1 MATGSGGAQDTLRNR
16 LCDGN
21 CGTPP
26 RRIEAAGREVKEAV
40 VGAMV
45 MSRFEV
51 REKLGSGGFGT
62 VYRAWDERL
71 ERDVAVKVIDLGG
84 QPVERVLREA
94 QAVARLNH
102 PSVLT
107 LYELGEDGRS
117 AYLVSE
123 LVEGATMADLQR
135 QGLLSDRDVGEAA
148 ADLCGALE
156 HAHSRGV
163 VHRDIKPQNILLAG
177 DDRRAKLMDF
187 GIARVLDGA
196 GVTATGDIVGTLA
209 YMAPEQAEGDEAGPE
224 ADVYSLALTLYE
236 AWSGENPNARATPAA
251 TARAIGEPVVPLD
264 EQRGD
269 LPLSLCDTV
278 DACLQAD
285 PLLRPPLEELE
296 AAIEESLPQLDA
308 GHSVPKPR
316 RRWPSPASALV
327 RLQANGPVQLA
338 GGAAVLALTGTAM
351 VATPNSGPVWTFL
364 LPLLAGFLATLWPR
378 VGYLVGAGGLVAWL
392 AVSAARPGAA
402 LVVGALAIPVAL
414 LLDGRGRAL
423 TLPAASPLLGLISLA
438 PIYPALAG
446 LAGRARDRLLLGA
459 AGYAWL
465 AVSESVLDRKLLF
478 GPAQVAP
485 DGWQFSAGIAAK
497 HVLLPLAIDPTTLF
511 GVALW
516 SLGALALGLVVRG
529 RNPALDILGGLV
541 WAAALVAAL
550 RLESGVASPSPGV
563 LAAAV
568 LAVVAAVVLLRARG
582 PHAPVL
588 VPAPLP
594 MQEAGREGTL
604 S

>member
-1 MATGSGGAQDTLRNR
+1 MALGARE
-16 LCDGN
+16 
-21 CGTPP
+21 
-26 RRIEAAGREVKEAV
+26 RIGAGRLEVKGAV
-40 VGAMV
+40 VGAVV

-51 REKLGSGGFGT
+51 REQLGSGGFGT

-102 PSVLT
+102 PGVLT

-123 LVEGATMADLQR
+123 LVEGGTMADLQR
-135 QGLLSDRDVGEAA
+135 EGLLSDRDVGEAA
-148 ADLCGALE
+148 VDLCEALE

-163 VHRDIKPQNILLAG
+163 VHRDIKPQNVLLTAEE
-177 DDRRAKLMDF
+177 RRAKLMDF

-196 GVTATGDIVGTLA
+196 GITATGDIVGTLA
-209 YMAPEQAEGDEAGPE
+209 YMAPEQAEGEEAGPE

-251 TARAIGEPVVPLD
+251 TARAIGEPVPPLD
-264 EQRGD
+264 ELRSD
-269 LPLSLCDTV
+269 LPLGLCEAVDSCLETDPCVRPSL
-278 DACLQAD
+278 
-285 PLLRPPLEELE
+285 EHLE
-296 AAIEESLPQLDA
+296 AAIEESLTQLDA
-308 GHSVPKPR
+308 GHSVPRPR
-316 RRWPSPASALV
+316 RQRPSLRNAIAL
-327 RLQANGPVQLA
+327 LQAHGPEQLA
-338 GGAAVLALTGTAM
+338 GAAAVTTLTATAM
-351 VATPNSGPVWTFL
+351 FATPNRGPVWAFL

-378 VGYLVGAGGLVAWL
+378 VGYLVGAVGLVAWL
-392 AVSAARPGAA
+392 DASAARPGAA
-402 LVVGALAIPVAL
+402 LVVGVLAIPPGLFVG
-414 LLDGRGRAL
+414 GRGRAL
-423 TLPAASPLLGLISLA
+423 TLPAVSPLLGLISLA
-438 PIYPALAG
+438 PLYPALAG

-459 AGYAWL
+459 MGFAWL
-465 AVSESVLDRKLLF
+465 AVAEIVLGRKLLF
-478 GPAQVAP
+478 GPPHAAP
-485 DGWQFSAGIAAK
+485 DGWQFSTGVAAK
-497 HVLLPLAIDPTTLF
+497 HVLLPLLTDPAALF
-511 GVALW
+511 GLALW

-550 RLESGVASPSPGV
+550 RLESGAAAPSPGV

-568 LAVVAAVVLLRARG
+568 LAVVALVVFLRARG
-582 PHAPVL
+582 LTAAHHPALAPS
-588 VPAPLP
+588 P
-594 MQEAGREGTL
+594 MSLQEAGREATL